1 MKAIEIS
8 KPGGPG
14 VLRPCE
20 REKPAPGKGEV
31 LIRVHAAGV
40 NRPDIMQRQGAYPP
54 PEGASDLPGLEVA
67 GVVEGTGDGV
77 DASLRGEKVLALL
90 PGGGY
95 AEYAVADVRTVL
107 PLPRGLTMAE
117 GAGLPETYFTVWSNV
132 FDRCRIEKGESLL
145 VHGGSSG
152 IGTAAIA
159 LARAMGSTVYVTA
172 GTDEKCT
179 FCRDFGADAA
189 INYKTE
195 KFEDHIMDLT
205 NGRGVD
211 VVLDMVGGDYMPR
224 NIACMGREARLASI
238 AFLRGPQ
245 AEVNIWEVMKKRLTL
260 TGSTLRAR
268 DAAFKGAI
276 ARKLEENIWPKI
288 KAGEVKIAVDKIF
301 PLEKAG
307 DAHSWLEK
315 GAHKGKII
323 LEVRTAAEQPE

>member
-8 KPGGPG
+8 RPGGPE

-20 REKPAPGKGEV
+20 RKKPVPGKGEV

-67 GVVEGTGDGV
+67 GIVEGTGEGV
-77 DASLRGEKVLALL
+77 DTALRGEKVLALL

-95 AEYAVADVRTVL
+95 AEYAVADARCVL
-107 PLPRGLTMAE
+107 PLPEGLALTEA
-117 GAGLPETYFTVWSNV
+117 AGLPETFFTVWSNV
-132 FDRCRIEKGESLL
+132 FDRCQIRKGESLL

-159 LARAMGSTVYVTA
+159 LARAMGNTIYVTA
-172 GTDEKCT
+172 GTDEKCA
-179 FCRDFGADAA
+179 FCRDFGADGA
-189 INYKTE
+189 INYRTE
-195 KFEDHIMDLT
+195 KFEDRVMDLT

-224 NIACMGREARLASI
+224 NIACMRREGRLASI

-245 AEVNIWEVMKKRLTL
+245 AEINIWEVMKKRLTL

-276 ARKLEENIWPKI
+276 AEKLKEKIWPKI
-288 KAGEVKIAVDKIF
+288 ADGTVKIAVDRIF
-301 PLEKAG
+301 PLEKAS

-323 LEVRTAAEQPE
+323 LEVRTAAE